1 MIMDKK
7 ELYKLG
13 IKAQAGD
20 DISLIKIIESKRNII
35 KRYSFG
41 NEDQYQYIVEKL
53 IKGIKNYKF

>member
-7 ELYKLG
+7 ELYILG
-13 IKAQAGD
+13 MKAQAGD
-20 DISLIKIIESKRNII
+20 DISLIKIIEEKRNLI

-41 NEDQYQYIVEKL
+41 DEDRYQYIVERL